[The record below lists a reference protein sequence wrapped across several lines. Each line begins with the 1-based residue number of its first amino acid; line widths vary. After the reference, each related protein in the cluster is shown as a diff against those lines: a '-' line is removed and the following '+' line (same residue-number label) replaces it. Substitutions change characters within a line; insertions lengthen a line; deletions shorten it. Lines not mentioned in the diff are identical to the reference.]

1 MTPMIM
7 LDVDIGSVVVFI
19 ALLASTVPLWLALR
33 PLLLRAARS
42 LHHQG
47 HRAHQV
53 ENMRKAAVLKTVR
66 RA

>member
-7 LDVDIGSVVVFI
+7 LDVDIGSAVVFI
-19 ALLASTVPLWLALR
+19 AVLASAVPLWLALR
-33 PLLLRAARS
+33 PLLLRAARF

-47 HRAHQV
+47 HQAHQV
-53 ENMRKAAVLKTVR
+53 ENMRKAAVLRTVR

>member
-7 LDVDIGSVVVFI
+7 LDVDIGSAVVFI
-19 ALLASTVPLWLALR
+19 ALLVSAVPLWLALR
-33 PLLLRAARS
+33 PLLLRAARL

-47 HRAHQV
+47 HQAHQV
-53 ENMRKAAVLKTVR
+53 ENMRKAAVLRTVR